1 MMFFVTTNFFLVN
14 HHLVIDQRLFLTK
27 KKKKIH
33 FDKFCKLA
41 KISCHKN
48 YVYRAICKL
57 CRGWNSLRACLHGGG
72 GPQIGEETHSGG

>member
-14 HHLVIDQRLFLTK
+14 HHLVIDQRLFLT

-57 CRGWNSLRACLHGGG
+57 CQGWNSLRACLHGSG